1 MATHP
6 VGHQEERL
14 DAFYRHLIEVKDGRV
29 TVLEPDDNILVARD
43 NVKNKKNNKKCRVN
57 LFFVLRAFVQ
67 TYFFQKQKK
76 QFLFKC
82 F

>member
-43 NVKNKKNNKKCRVN
+43 NVKNKKTTKNAELTFF
-57 LFFVLRAFVQ
+57 LFYTLSFRHI
-67 TYFFQKQKK
+67 FFRNKK